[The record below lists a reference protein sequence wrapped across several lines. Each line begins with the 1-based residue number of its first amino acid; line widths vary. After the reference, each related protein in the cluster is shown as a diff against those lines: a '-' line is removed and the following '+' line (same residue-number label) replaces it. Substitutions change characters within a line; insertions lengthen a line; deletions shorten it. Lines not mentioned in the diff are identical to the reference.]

1 MSKSI
6 TIKTKEGQVYKLEF
20 TRKTFLKTIAK
31 LKESGIGSISD
42 LSSDVITA
50 TAAFPDLFEGAFL
63 ANHRDVSSETV
74 EEILKGLPNKADLTD
89 HLMEMFLEPLNALT
103 DMLEKNEDSEGNAM
117 WEVSE

>member
-6 TIKTKEGQVYKLEF
+6 TIKTKDGQAYKLEF

-31 LKESGIGSISD
+31 LKESGIGSISE
-42 LSSDVITA
+42 LTSDAITA
-50 TAAFPDLFEGAFL
+50 MAAFPDLFEGAFL
-63 ANHRDVSSETV
+63 ANHSGVSSETV
-74 EEILKGLPNKADLTD
+74 EEILKGLPNKEGLTE

-103 DMLEKNEDSEGNAM
+103 DMLEENEDSEGNVM